1 MTTLELIT
9 AAMKRIGVLDATE
22 SPTGQEANDALER
35 LNDLIDSWGTE
46 RLTMYTSLRTTWSL
60 VANQAAYTVGDG
72 GDVDIARPLYIDDL
86 KFIDTSQSPALE
98 MPLGMLTVEAYAAIP
113 QKALTSTYP
122 SYAYYNLT
130 YPLATLTFWMVPT
143 SSTLQGALYAP
154 VAVTELALSDTLSL
168 PPGYRRFM
176 RDTLA
181 VELSPEYQV
190 EPAQALVMSAI
201 ESKADIKRANIRL
214 MDLSVDAMWKP
225 RHGQYNIFSDT
236 GA

>member
-1 MTTLELIT
+1 M
-9 AAMKRIGVLDATE
+9 
-22 SPTGQEANDALER
+22 
-35 LNDLIDSWGTE
+35 
-46 RLTMYTSLRTTWSL
+46 
-60 VANQAAYTVGDG
+60 
-72 GDVDIARPLYIDDL
+72 
-86 KFIDTSQSPALE
+86 
-98 MPLGMLTVEAYAAIP
+98 
-113 QKALTSTYP
+113 
-122 SYAYYNLT
+122 
-130 YPLATLTFWMVPT
+130 PT